1 MPSPVPISEE
11 VIRSIEDLIDKSR
24 LAGFD
29 HGYAIGYESGF
40 ENALAAIRVKLGAIV
55 PDKSENFVDIDKV
68 REDFGLADDSKPAPI
83 KEAYGFE
90 IIETDSVVPKPR
102 KKRLVSVKALG
113 LSTKTQNALMNAG
126 ITKVKQLTEMKPA
139 ELRKVPRIGSG
150 SVKEIVA
157 VLKKHGRS
165 LRA

>member
-29 HGYAIGYESGF
+29 HGHAVGFSDGIKAAMEALEVLFLTESQP
-40 ENALAAIRVKLGAIV
+40 KT
-55 PDKSENFVDIDKV
+55 FVDIA
-68 REDFGLADDSKPAPI
+68 REDFGLADDSRLAPI
-83 KEAYGFE
+83 REAYGFE

-126 ITKVKQLTEMKPA
+126 VTKVKQLTEMTA
-139 ELRKVPRIGSG
+139 ADLRKLPRIGAG

-165 LRA
+165 LKA

>member
-29 HGYAIGYESGF
+29 HGYTIGYESGF

-68 REDFGLADDSKPAPI
+68 RKDFGLADDSKPAPI

>member
-1 MPSPVPISEE
+1 V
-11 VIRSIEDLIDKSR
+11 
-24 LAGFD
+24 
-29 HGYAIGYESGF
+29 
-40 ENALAAIRVKLGAIV
+40 
-55 PDKSENFVDIDKV
+55 
-68 REDFGLADDSKPAPI
+68 
-83 KEAYGFE
+83 EAYGFE

-126 ITKVKQLTEMKPA
+126 ITKIKQLTEMSTA
-139 ELRKVPRIGSG
+139 ELRKVPRIGAG

>member
-1 MPSPVPISEE
+1 MPEPLPIPQE
-11 VIRSIEDLIDKSR
+11 VINGIEDVIDQSR
-24 LAGFD
+24 LAGFN
-29 HGYAIGYESGF
+29 HGHAVGYEEGF
-40 ENALAAIRVKLGAIV
+40 SAAVDRIRAKLGVITSSK
-55 PDKSENFVDIDKV
+55 PKSFVDIA

-83 KEAYGFE
+83 VEAYGFE

-113 LSTKTQNALMNAG
+113 LSTKTQNALTNAG
-126 ITKVKQLTEMKPA
+126 ITKVKQLTEMSTA
-139 ELRKVPRIGSG
+139 ELRKVPRIGAG

-165 LRA
+165 LRT

>member
-11 VIRSIEDLIDKSR
+11 VIRSIKDLIDKSR

-40 ENALAAIRVKLGAIV
+40 QNALDSIRKKLGAIV
-55 PDKSENFVDIDKV
+55 PDKSENFVDINKV
-68 REDFGLADDSKPAPI
+68 REDFGLADDSKPSPI
-83 KEAYGFE
+83 VEAYGFE

-126 ITKVKQLTEMKPA
+126 ITKIKQLTEMSTA
-139 ELRKVPRIGSG
+139 ELRKVPRIGAG

>member
-1 MPSPVPISEE
+1 
-11 VIRSIEDLIDKSR
+11 
-24 LAGFD
+24 
-29 HGYAIGYESGF
+29 
-40 ENALAAIRVKLGAIV
+40 
-55 PDKSENFVDIDKV
+55 
-68 REDFGLADDSKPAPI
+68 
-83 KEAYGFE
+83 
-90 IIETDSVVPKPR
+90 
-102 KKRLVSVKALG
+102 
-113 LSTKTQNALMNAG
+113 MNAG